1 MAYKTQLLPTFFS
14 FKSVPTDF
22 IDQNGGY
29 SCVDPTKSCNKE
41 MVEELTVVVDE
52 DTGFIIPSVFD
63 YLLTRHKEGRDNS
76 SFESRALRLYFDFI
90 DGVPELNWSA
100 GSSISYERPIYQFS
114 KFLEELYGSGQIAGT
129 TAKNYFSSVVR
140 FYTHHLKFS
149 YPFTKGVPVEYTE
162 TIIKKFDNDLTSH
175 ISGLEIKIQSADC
188 KPNIPSTKATELI
201 PFTPEEQELF
211 FLSLLKNGSQELLL
225 MCLLAMNSGMRADEI
240 ADLRIDMISRYAD
253 EDSFKLK
260 LGPLSEHRTKKD
272 SEMPVQVSGRTIA
285 ALLRYNKSKRYLKRL
300 AKSTPSRPHVFL
312 NKNGEPYTQ
321 KMISTLFNEF
331 MNKYIIPA
339 NDEFYH
345 KFHDLRVTFG
355 VDTMKACI
363 DSGWSKKEC
372 LAFTKTQMRHKY
384 LKDTLLYLEHWQSSV
399 ALKKQATVNE
409 GILEEVFSA
418 LEGL

>member
-1 MAYKTQLLPTFFS
+1 
-14 FKSVPTDF
+14 
-22 IDQNGGY
+22 
-29 SCVDPTKSCNKE
+29 
-41 MVEELTVVVDE
+41 
-52 DTGFIIPSVFD
+52 
-63 YLLTRHKEGRDNS
+63 
-76 SFESRALRLYFDFI
+76 
-90 DGVPELNWSA
+90 
-100 GSSISYERPIYQFS
+100 
-114 KFLEELYGSGQIAGT
+114 
-129 TAKNYFSSVVR
+129 
-140 FYTHHLKFS
+140 
-149 YPFTKGVPVEYTE
+149 
-162 TIIKKFDNDLTSH
+162 
-175 ISGLEIKIQSADC
+175 
-188 KPNIPSTKATELI
+188 
-201 PFTPEEQELF
+201 
-211 FLSLLKNGSQELLL
+211 